1 MQAEAVG
8 WLLRVCEGLGNK
20 AGEEATK
27 ALNAPLRDGE
37 PQSPLA
43 PRVAVGKAVFL
54 NEDLWPI

>member
-8 WLLRVCEGLGNK
+8 WLLRVCEGLGQQGRRGSHK
-20 AGEEATK
+20 GLECPLEGWGATV
-27 ALNAPLRDGE
+27 PLT
-37 PQSPLA
+37 

>member
-37 PQSPLA
+37 PQSPWPLGW
-43 PRVAVGKAVFL
+43 RWGKRCF
-54 NEDLWPI
+54 